1 MIVTAWLA
9 TTVMLNNL
17 GTDLAASVSGFTD
30 WSQVGWAFAG
40 STAYVLWEI
49 VKPNPEHR
57 NGWHRLILVIIGM
70 VVSLAANTYAA
81 DKLGLPIQ
89 LCTSALGALG
99 YKVFT
104 FGQKKADT
112 PEESLKDLTG
122 LNNKEKP

>member
-9 TTVMLNNL
+9 TTVLLNNL

-49 VKPNPEHR
+49 VKPSPEHR
-57 NGWHRLILVIIGM
+57 NGWHRLALVLIGM
-70 VVSLAANTYAA
+70 IVSLAANTYAA

-89 LCTSALGALG
+89 LCTAALGAAG

-104 FGQKKADT
+104 IGQKKVDQS
-112 PEESLKDLTG
+112 EDKLGDLTG
-122 LNNKEKP
+122 TDKQKP